1 MAIPTLPTIGAATS
15 STLAGTIT
23 RPASTGSD
31 AQASFADAL
40 KDLVGSVEGS
50 AGEANQAIG
59 RMLDGTGDVHE
70 AVVALQKADTML
82 QLTVQ
87 IRNKLVQAYQDVMRM
102 PV

>member
-1 MAIPTLPTIGAATS
+1 MSIPTLPAVAPTLTPAGAAVS
-15 STLAGTIT
+15 
-23 RPASTGSD
+23 RPALTAGE

-70 AVVALQKADTML
+70 AVIALQKADSML